1 MNMPELKTLISVSVL
16 LTVGMLAQ
24 ATGRADTGALA
35 YVQDPPVIPRVF
47 GKRPSPR
54 PERYVRTELFFGT
67 ATPDAVVTEERFLA
81 FLDTEVTP
89 RFPDGLTLFKGHGRF
104 TGEDGVLVKEDPF
117 VVILLHPREHF
128 KVNDKKIEEIRRLYK
143 DAVSTRVGASR
154 RLPVQRPGDFLVG
167 LANKPRDASDWARDR
182 ESWAHDCSYGSS
194 SSRLLGAPFGV
205 IAQDGQ
211 KGTLLV
217 VNRTGGSIS
226 LFDLGTRV
234 EMARVPI
241 GPIIPHEVAVSPNGR
256 LALTSEYGPNDNPG
270 RHLVAIDVAEGRQAG
285 RIDLGP
291 KSRPHSIVF
300 MKDGQRAVTT
310 LELSDRVA
318 LVDVPGQ
325 KVIRMYPTGGREG
338 HMVRLSP
345 DGTRAYVTSRGA
357 AGTLSVI
364 SLEGDTPP
372 VVIPT
377 GEGAEGLAV
386 SPDGREVW
394 VVNRVAGTISIVD
407 TRSLTVA
414 ATIDVPPDARRAEI
428 SAGGRVLGTPRRPA

>member
-1 MNMPELKTLISVSVL
+1 MGTRLFARFFLVVL
-16 LTVGMLAQ
+16 LA
-24 ATGRADTGALA
+24 
-35 YVQDPPVIPRVF
+35 
-47 GKRPSPR
+47 
-54 PERYVRTELFFGT
+54 
-67 ATPDAVVTEERFLA
+67 
-81 FLDTEVTP
+81 
-89 RFPDGLTLFKGHGRF
+89 
-104 TGEDGVLVKEDPF
+104 
-117 VVILLHPREHF
+117 
-128 KVNDKKIEEIRRLYK
+128 
-143 DAVSTRVGASR
+143 
-154 RLPVQRPGDFLVG
+154 
-167 LANKPRDASDWARDR
+167 
-182 ESWAHDCSYGSS
+182 
-194 SSRLLGAPFGV
+194 APAGV
-205 IAQDGQ
+205 IAQGGQ
-211 KGTLLV
+211 TGTLLI

-226 LFDLGTRV
+226 LFDLGTSI

-241 GPIIPHEVAVSPNGR
+241 GPVIPHEVAVSPDGR

-270 RHLVAIDVAEGRQAG
+270 RHLVVIDVAEGRQTG

-300 MKDGQRAVTT
+300 MKDSRRAVAT

-318 LVDVPGQ
+318 LVDVVMR
-325 KVIRMYPTGGREG
+325 KVIRTYPTGGREG

-386 SPDGREVW
+386 SPDGSEVW
-394 VVNRVAGTISIVD
+394 VVNRLAGTISIVD

-414 ATIDVPPDARRAEI
+414 ATLDVPPDARRAEI
-428 SAGGRVLGTPRRPA
+428 SVGGRVLVPHGGRLTRLLSSSRCTTCGVGCSSAGTRCTRGGRDRRFRHPHRRRAGLCE